1 MNDLDHLDPIEA
13 TLAEL
18 GEAEMAGLFRRTHVD
33 ARALLRSASA
43 VTPARST
50 RLTWRRLSIAAV
62 LAMAATI
69 SGWLFS
75 SRSADV
81 GRHSLPS
88 GTLTASATVGC
99 DGTFYRCLSGP
110 NGALSDGCLA
120 YDYDH
125 DGDIDLVDAST
136 YQLHCNAITR

>member
-1 MNDLDHLDPIEA
+1 MNGMDQLDPIEA
-13 TLAEL
+13 SLAEL
-18 GEAEMAGLFRRTHVD
+18 DAAEQAGLFRRTRVD
-33 ARALLRSASA
+33 ARALLRSAPA
-43 VTPARST
+43 ATRARSG
-50 RLTWRRLSIAAV
+50 LATWRRLSIAAV

-75 SRSADV
+75 SRSADI

-88 GTLTASATVGC
+88 VSATASATDGC

-110 NGALSDGCLA
+110 GGTAPGGCAA
-120 YDYDH
+120 YDYNA
-125 DGDIDLVDAST
+125 DGHVDLVDAST